1 MPSILSKCQILA
13 IKHWTLVNNHTKRK
27 KTWKNTMSPV
37 QWYYR
42 FNRWIESMLSVK
54 ICETEWSILHT
65 SSWLNS
71 SVWWAFISIIKG
83 MLFSKIIKEKQ
94 SKMIL
99 QNIQL
104 NQQINILR
112 KINRQRF
119 HSLWE
124 ETLCLKVKKYSTW
137 HSRDKNVEKSIQM

>member
-1 MPSILSKCQILA
+1 
-13 IKHWTLVNNHTKRK
+13 
-27 KTWKNTMSPV
+27 MSPV

-99 QNIQL
+99 Q
-104 NQQINILR
+104 
-112 KINRQRF
+112 KYTTEPADK
-119 HSLWE
+119 HS
-124 ETLCLKVKKYSTW
+124 KK
-137 HSRDKNVEKSIQM
+137 D